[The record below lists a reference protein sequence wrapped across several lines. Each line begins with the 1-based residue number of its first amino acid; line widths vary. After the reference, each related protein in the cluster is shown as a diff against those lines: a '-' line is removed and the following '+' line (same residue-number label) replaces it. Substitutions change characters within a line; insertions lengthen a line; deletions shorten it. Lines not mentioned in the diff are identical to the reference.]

1 MDDNLLAMQQAAQKR
16 VERMQER
23 SRRLCVG
30 GPTFGA
36 AAVTPVKQPAQ
47 IPKTDERTLLLLLI
61 LMLSQNGG
69 SKLLLLLLGYLAL

>member
-16 VERMQER
+16 VQRMQER
-23 SRRLCVG
+23 SRQLCG
-30 GPTFGA
+30 GPTFGES
-36 AAVTPVKQPAQ
+36 AVLPAKKTKDT
-47 IPKTDERTLLLLLI
+47 PKTDERMLLLLLI